1 MARTA
6 RPPIH
11 APLFATLLAC
21 VLAACAGDQAAD
33 AGPDAAIDAPLP
45 QPQADG
51 AVTDMPAR
59 PGPGEVP
66 LAGEAP
72 PPPPPALLP
81 ADGRFGLPPL
91 EENPETGIAS
101 AAPDGPEPAPAEA
114 ATLMRE
120 YYAAINARDFV
131 RAHAAW
137 SDGGRASGQTPEEF
151 AAAFADVTGIE
162 ATFGEPGPVGP
173 AAGSRYVEVP
183 VTVTTTRTDGSVQ
196 RQAGRFT
203 LRRAVADGATPE
215 QRAWRIASVDLRDA
229 AP

>member
-1 MARTA
+1 MRAA
-6 RPPIH
+6 LL
-11 APLFATLLAC
+11 AGALAC
-21 VLAACAGDQAAD
+21 VLAACDRDAPAGAATD
-33 AGPDAAIDAPLP
+33 DTPNAPLP
-45 QPQADG
+45 QPRADG

-66 LAGEAP
+66 LAGEVP

-81 ADGRFGLPPL
+81 ADANFGLPPL
-91 EENPETGIAS
+91 EENPETGIAP
-101 AAPDGPEPAPAEA
+101 AAPDAAEPMPAEA

-120 YYAAINARDFV
+120 YYAAIDARDFA

-137 SDGGRASGQTPEEF
+137 SDDGRASGLTPEQF
-151 AAAFADVTGIE
+151 AAGFADIARIE
-162 ATFGEPGPVGP
+162 TTFGEPGPVGA
-173 AAGSRYVEVP
+173 AAGSRWVEVP

-203 LRRAVADGATPE
+203 LRRAVVDGATPE
-215 QRAWRIASVDLRDA
+215 QRAWRIASADLRDA